1 MDYYYYYYWQ
11 FFVTGIVHDSRCV
24 CPLNLNFRS
33 KMIDC
38 ENTLDDGIQYR
49 FDFSKYYLFF
59 FISKIKIYLSEIL
72 HHVDLLV
79 DF

>member
-1 MDYYYYYYWQ
+1 
-11 FFVTGIVHDSRCV
+11 
-24 CPLNLNFRS
+24 
-33 KMIDC
+33 MIDC

-72 HHVDLLV
+72 HRIDLLV